1 MTAESEKPASNIA
14 TNDSG
19 IVEEPQ
25 ADENGMSWHDGSREY
40 NPLPHV
46 LPEGDNAAPLEVMG
60 SSASDKLVIVM
71 VGLPATGK
79 THIAKRICRFLS
91 FFHDI
96 PSQIF
101 NVGDY
106 RRQLCGAQQPASFY
120 DPDNDDGVAQRQV
133 ACDAALADLIEYMS
147 LDGVR
152 VAALDATNST
162 RERRKHI
169 KSTLKKEKKNIKT
182 IFVESICDDEA
193 ILISNIHKVKLSTP
207 DYKDMEE
214 DKAVS
219 DFLAR
224 RAQYEKYY
232 QTVDEN
238 DGPFCKIVNS
248 HRYVVHNIR
257 GYLSLKIVHFVMNLH
272 TLPRTFY
279 LTRHGQSEYNLLGKI
294 GGDSG
299 LTPAG
304 REYARRLA
312 VFAKEEI
319 SRPRPEDQAHNG
331 EVYKAILTSES
342 DDDELEDGDEK
353 TEKPPKQRPCRL
365 WTSTLR
371 RTQETTQFIEH
382 SKFNHTFD
390 NGEVFQWM
398 QFRKKPRRN
407 LDELYAGTC
416 DGMTYKEIQ
425 DVFPD
430 EFARRQADKL
440 SYRYPRGESYM
451 DVTLRLEPL
460 AQEMERIREPLLIVG
475 HQGILRILYAYFMG
489 LDRNEAPYVSIPLN
503 NVIELTPHAYG
514 CHEKRYCLMMK
525 EEMLADGQDEPVT
538 SMPVADGQPPS
549 GQQQEQQDLTNMPS
563 PDRNAKPTQNRS
575 KVATMSQTSQQ
586 SSFVEI
592 DASKYA
598 EDDAIMNA
606 PSC

>member
-1 MTAESEKPASNIA
+1 MTDHQSIPP
-14 TNDSG
+14 NDS
-19 IVEEPQ
+19 
-25 ADENGMSWHDGSREY
+25 DTSWHAGASEY

-106 RRQLCGAQQPASFY
+106 RRQLCGAQKPASFY
-120 DPDNDDGVAQRQV
+120 NPENADGVAQRKV
-133 ACDAALADLIEYMS
+133 ACDAALADLMEYMS
-147 LDGVR
+147 QDGVR

-162 RERRKHI
+162 KERRKHI
-169 KSTLKKEKKNIKT
+169 TATLKKKKKNNIKM

-193 ILISNIHKVKLSTP
+193 ILLSNIHKVKLSTP
-207 DYKDMEE
+207 DYKGMEE
-214 DKAVS
+214 KMAVD
-219 DFLAR
+219 DFMAR
-224 RAQYEKYY
+224 RANYEKYY
-232 QTVDEN
+232 QPVDEA
-238 DGPFCKIVNS
+238 DGSFCKIVNS

-257 GYLSLKIVHFVMNLH
+257 GYLSLKVVHFVMNLH

-304 REYARRLA
+304 TEYARRLA
-312 VFAKEEI
+312 IFAKEEI
-319 SRPRPEDQAHNG
+319 ARPRPEDQAHNG
-331 EVYKAILTSES
+331 EVAKTQVLASNGS
-342 DDDELEDGDEK
+342 GDNDEASSIAGANANNKE
-353 TEKPPKQRPCRL
+353 RPCRL

-371 RTQETTQFIEH
+371 RTRETAQFIEQA
-382 SKFNHTFD
+382 KFPHTFD
-390 NGEVFQWM
+390 NGETFEWL
-398 QFRKKPRRN
+398 QFRAKPRRN

-425 DVFPD
+425 DVYPD

-489 LDRNEAPYVSIPLN
+489 LDRKEAPYVSIPLN

-538 SMPVADGQPPS
+538 SMPVADNNGATAAAAATP
-549 GQQQEQQDLTNMPS
+549 LTNMPT
-563 PDRNAKPTQNRS
+563 PAKDRTKLLPSGRS
-575 KVATMSQTSQQ
+575 VQ
-586 SSFVEI
+586 EI
-592 DASKYA
+592 DAKYA
-598 EDDAIMNA
+598 EDDEIMNA

>member
-1 MTAESEKPASNIA
+1 MRFPSFPAASPRGQ
-14 TNDSG
+14 T
-19 IVEEPQ
+19 PQ
-25 ADENGMSWHDGSREY
+25 
-40 NPLPHV
+40 
-46 LPEGDNAAPLEVMG
+46 
-60 SSASDKLVIVM
+60 
-71 VGLPATGK
+71 
-79 THIAKRICRFLS
+79 
-91 FFHDI
+91 
-96 PSQIF
+96 
-101 NVGDY
+101 
-106 RRQLCGAQQPASFY
+106 
-120 DPDNDDGVAQRQV
+120 
-133 ACDAALADLIEYMS
+133 
-147 LDGVR
+147 
-152 VAALDATNST
+152 
-162 RERRKHI
+162 
-169 KSTLKKEKKNIKT
+169 
-182 IFVESICDDEA
+182 

-232 QTVDEN
+232 QPVDED
-238 DGPFCKIVNS
+238 DGPYCKIVNS

-319 SRPRPEDQAHNG
+319 ARPRPEDQAHNG
-331 EVYKAILTSES
+331 EVYKQFINKES
-342 DDDELEDGDEK
+342 SRDGDEPP
-353 TEKPPKQRPCRL
+353 EPKPKERPCRL

-371 RTQETTQFIEH
+371 RTQETAQFIDH

-390 NGEVFQWM
+390 NGDVFEWT

-425 DVFPD
+425 EVYPE

-475 HQGILRILYAYFMG
+475 HQGILRIVYAYFMG
-489 LDRNEAPYVSIPLN
+489 LDRKEAPYVSIPLN

-538 SMPVADGQPPS
+538 SMPVAGRHTNNTNNSNNDG
-549 GQQQEQQDLTNMPS
+549 LTNMPS
-563 PDRNAKPTQNRS
+563 PNLLAKQKRDRS
-575 KVATMSQTSQQ
+575 KVLEQNIRQ